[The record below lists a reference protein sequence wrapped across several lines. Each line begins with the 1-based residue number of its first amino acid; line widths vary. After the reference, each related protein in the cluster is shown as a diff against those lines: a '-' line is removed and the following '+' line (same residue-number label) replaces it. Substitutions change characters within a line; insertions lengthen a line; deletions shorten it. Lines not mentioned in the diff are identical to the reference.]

1 MTVSRRHLLD
11 TSSVGLFAR
20 LGDAR
25 SWRERATPGW
35 RLPLAGP
42 VTVIENQ
49 WIPLADGER
58 LAVQLWL
65 PRGASAQRPVP
76 VVLEY
81 IPYRKRDQYRAY
93 GQYWGQQLAQH
104 GIGYARADLRG
115 TGDSSGV
122 LTDEYLPQEQA
133 DAVEAIAWLA
143 AQPWSNGAVG
153 MRGVSWGG
161 FNTLQVAALAP
172 PALKAIMPM
181 CASDMRYT
189 DDAHYVGGCLGLTNL
204 KWASSFTLAMAA
216 PPDPQ
221 VTGEG
226 WEAEWMRRLQAVPAV
241 AAGWLGHQRNDAYW
255 MQGSVAADYA
265 AIQCPIYIVG
275 GLVDAYTDAIPRL
288 LTKLK
293 GPRKALIGP
302 WRHGYPSPA
311 TPGPALDWVTE
322 EVRWWDHWLNGV
334 ETGIMAEPML
344 RCYMPEKTAAETA
357 GEPLPGRWIAETRW
371 PAADVRTR
379 SMHLRPDELTWGAG
393 GSETLRYE
401 AGKIVGLAK
410 PEWVPFA
417 TSELPGEQFAD
428 DALSLCFDSAPLDE
442 RFELLGNPVAAL
454 RIAADQPVATV
465 AVRLSEVT
473 EDGHSWLISS
483 GVLNL
488 THRDGHA
495 SPAPLQPG
503 RLYDVEV
510 PLSFVAHR
518 PRRGARLRLAISG
531 GLWPLVW
538 PSPALANLDLQLKG
552 CRLDL
557 PVRSAPPTEPPM
569 LLAGRPPSP
578 PDGGPEISVAR
589 SPDGGLRWTS
599 AWPES
604 RAEVRGVGTVI
615 TGLGPNADLHI
626 REGDPAS
633 GVWIITQSA
642 RYQRGAW
649 DCALDCR
656 IDLRSTPTDF
666 IVTESLLARQAG
678 TVVFERTRETT
689 IPRDLM

>member
-1 MTVSRRHLLD
+1 MSVNRRHLLD

-20 LGDAR
+20 LGDAK
-25 SWRERATPGW
+25 SWRERAAPPW

-65 PRGASAQRPVP
+65 PRGASARHPAP

-93 GQYWGQQLAQH
+93 DQYWGQELAQH
-104 GIGYARADLRG
+104 GIGYARVDLRG
-115 TGDSSGV
+115 SGDSSG
-122 LTDEYLPQEQA
+122 LLADEYLPQEQA

-204 KWASSFTLAMAA
+204 KWASSFTLVMAA

-221 VTGEG
+221 VTGEA
-226 WEAEWMRRLQAVPAV
+226 WEAEWLRRLETVPPI
-241 AAGWLGHQRNDAYW
+241 AATWLGHQRNDDYW

-265 AIQCPIYIVG
+265 AIKCPVYLVG
-275 GLVDAYTDAIPRL
+275 GLMDSYTDAIPRL
-288 LTKLK
+288 LARLK
-293 GPRKALIGP
+293 GPRKAIIGP

-311 TPGPALDWVTE
+311 TPGPAIDWATE

-334 ETGIMAEPML
+334 DTGVMAEPML
-344 RCYMPEKTAAETA
+344 RVFMPEKTASETR
-357 GEPLPGRWIAETRW
+357 GEPLPGRWIAEARW
-371 PAADVRTR
+371 PAADVRVR
-379 SMHLRPDELTWGAG
+379 SLRLRPDELTWGAG
-393 GSETLRYE
+393 ADATLHY
-401 AGKIVGLAK
+401 AGGRIVGLAK
-410 PEWVPFA
+410 AEWVPFA

-428 DALSLCFDSAPLDE
+428 DALSLCFDSEPLDE

-454 RIAADQPVATV
+454 RISADQPVAAV
-465 AVRLSEVT
+465 AARLSEVT
-473 EDGHSWLISS
+473 EDGLSWLISY

-495 SPAPLQPG
+495 SPAPLEPG
-503 RLYDVEV
+503 RAYDVEV

-518 PRRGARLRLAISG
+518 PRRGSRLRLALSD

-538 PSPALANLDLQLKG
+538 PAPRPANLELHLKG

-557 PVRSAPPTEPPM
+557 PVRAAPPIEPPM
-569 LLAGRPPSP
+569 LLAGRPASP
-578 PDGGPEISVAR
+578 PDPGPNLTAAR
-589 SPDGGLRWTS
+589 ELDGGLRWTS

-604 RAEVRGVGTVI
+604 RTEVRGVGTTLI
-615 TGLGPNADLHI
+615 GLGPNADLSL
-626 REGDPAS
+626 REGDPTS
-633 GVWIITQSA
+633 CVWVVNQSS
-642 RYQRGAW
+642 RYLRGDW
-649 DCALDCR
+649 DCALESR
-656 IDLRSTPTDF
+656 IELRGTQTDF
-666 IVTESLLARQAG
+666 IVTETLVARKAG
-678 TVVFERTRETT
+678 AVVFERTRENT